1 MNPLASFPHGGP
13 RRIRIRDA
21 DGQGGGH
28 QDAPLKITSTQ
39 QRKGGD
45 VLRDM
50 DSLYTYNTLNI

>member
-1 MNPLASFPHGGP
+1 MNPLTSFPHGGP

-39 QRKGGD
+39 RRKGGD
-45 VLRDM
+45 VLRDI
-50 DSLYTYNTLNI
+50 DSLYI